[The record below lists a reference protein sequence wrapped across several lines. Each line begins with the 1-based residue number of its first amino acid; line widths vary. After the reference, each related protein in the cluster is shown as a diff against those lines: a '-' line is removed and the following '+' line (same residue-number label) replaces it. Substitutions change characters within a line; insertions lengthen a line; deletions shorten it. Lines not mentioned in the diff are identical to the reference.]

1 MAGCAA
7 TNVNQ
12 GRYASLTSQRDSL
25 FLKISGAM
33 YCGEIDSGQ
42 KYVRTARSR
51 RTYAGGTTDLRQ
63 EVELL
68 IIHNPAETKVCNHD
82 VCILVL
88 RAEQQILGLEIYAG
102 YRGIRTTGSTQW
114 WLRTTNR
121 DVQYHT
127 HGCT

>member
-68 IIHNPAETKVCNHD
+68 IVHDPAETKVCNHD

-88 RAEQQILGLEIYAG
+88 RAEEQVLGLQVPVDDVV
-102 YRGIRTTGSTQW
+102 RVQVVQRQ
-114 WLRTTNR
+114 R
-121 DVQYHT
+121 DFCRVEL
-127 HGCT
+127 GDWVRKAL